1 MAGNRQVVLASRPV
15 GVPEARHFAIVERPL
30 RDLADGEVL
39 IRNHYLSVDPAMR
52 GWANDAPNYLPPV
65 AIGEVMRSFA
75 VGRVEASRH
84 ARFAVGDQVTGLFG
98 WQEWALLPG
107 AQVERKLD
115 EVVFG
120 GLSSSTAVGV
130 LGLNGVTAY
139 HALLEIGQPRPG
151 DTVVVSSAAGSV
163 GACVGQIAK
172 LAGCRTVGIAGG
184 AAKVALCREVF
195 GFDAAVDYKAPDF
208 SAALKAACGGGVDLY
223 FDNTSGP
230 ISDAVYALLR
240 LRARVVVCGTVA
252 HDVWNPPPQ
261 GPRIDRQ
268 VLVNRARVEG
278 FIATDWF
285 HRWDEAVR
293 QLAVWLRAGQ
303 LVHREEVLEGLE
315 AAPDAIAG
323 LYRGANLGKRVIRLV
338 PDT

>member
-75 VGRVEASRH
+75 VCRVEASRH
-84 ARFAVGDQVTGLFG
+84 ARFAVGDQVTGLSLDVHPGEVLCLYGKLGSGTTQVAEACFG
-98 WQEWALLPG
+98 I
-107 AQVERKLD
+107 RKPD
-115 EVVFG
+115 G
-120 GLSSSTAVGV
+120 
-130 LGLNGVTAY
+130 GLNGVTAY

-240 LRARVVVCGTVA
+240 LRARPASHTHENSECVRLGFSGQQRVNA
-252 HDVWNPPPQ
+252 NPDHYN
-261 GPRIDRQ
+261 G
-268 VLVNRARVEG
+268 
-278 FIATDWF
+278 
-285 HRWDEAVR
+285 VR
-293 QLAVWLRAGQ
+293 
-303 LVHREEVLEGLE
+303 
-315 AAPDAIAG
+315 P
-323 LYRGANLGKRVIRLV
+323 
-338 PDT
+338 